1 MPGRWR
7 IANPFDGWVLLDPE
21 AATARESAAA
31 LSRDTAIS
39 TVDRLMAL
47 GPAGGTAALRSAA
60 TWLEP
65 GLVGSPGAGFADYKQ
80 IIEHALFLGDL
91 LLVRNQLNVVPAL
104 PQTAPP
110 PGRDLTP
117 DTPKDLD
124 WVELTVVD
132 DNGDPYTGPYKLEL
146 PDGRV
151 MSGQLN
157 FGGTLRV
164 DGIPSGSCK
173 LTFPD
178 SADSAS

>member
-1 MPGRWR
+1 VPGRWR

-21 AATARESAAA
+21 VATARESAVA

-80 IIEHALFLGDL
+80 IIAHALAVGDL
-91 LLVRNQLNVVPAL
+91 LLVRNQLNVTAAL

-110 PGRDLTP
+110 PGVDPTP
-117 DTPKDLD
+117 VTPQELD

-132 DNGDPYTGPYKLEL
+132 DEGEPYTGPYKLEL

-157 FGGTLRV
+157 FGGTVRV
-164 DGIPSGSCK
+164 DSIPSGTCK
-173 LTFPD
+173 LSFPE
-178 SADSAS
+178 SADSA